1 MPALRSAAGAL
12 NVLLWFVGTAAVA
25 VWFVFRDP
33 RFDLRL
39 LAAGAVLPDVVDLP
53 FGQARAAHSLAAA
66 VAVMVV
72 AMAVT
77 VGRRAFRR
85 RLLAVPI
92 GMMLHLV
99 FDGIFSSAAVF
110 WWPFAGSWGDVDV
123 PSLAR
128 GWWNVPLELAGAA
141 MLWWVHRERRAS
153 LTVPSS
159 GDRPSDTTAP
169 TC

>member
-1 MPALRSAAGAL
+1 M
-12 NVLLWFVGTAAVA
+12 LLWFVGTAAVA

-39 LAAGAVLPDVVDLP
+39 LAAGAVLPDVVDVP
-53 FGQARAAHSLAAA
+53 FGQARAAHSLTVA

-72 AMAVT
+72 VMFAT
-77 VGRRAFRR
+77 VGRRALRR

-99 FDGIFSSAAVF
+99 FDGIFSAAEVF

-128 GWWNVPLELAGAA
+128 GWWNVPLEVVGLA
-141 MLWWVHRERRAS
+141 MLWWVYRERRSTMA
-153 LTVPSS
+153 VESS
-159 GDRPSDTTAP
+159 DMTAP